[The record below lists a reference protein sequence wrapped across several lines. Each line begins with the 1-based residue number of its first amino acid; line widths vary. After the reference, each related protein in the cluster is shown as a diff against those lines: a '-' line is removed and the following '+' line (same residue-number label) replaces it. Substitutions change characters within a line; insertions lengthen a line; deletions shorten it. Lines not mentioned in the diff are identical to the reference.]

1 MYRDTSNMAGTLGMP
16 GCCARVSRRV
26 LKLEL
31 CPTTKVIYKITIIIT
46 KILYRF
52 LNSAQ
57 VKNEFFFFHLHVY
70 PHTVFTLTQM
80 EYTNQFK
87 SCASCS

>member
-57 VKNEFFFFHLHVY
+57 VKNKFFFFIFMFIHILYLH
-70 PHTVFTLTQM
+70 
-80 EYTNQFK
+80 
-87 SCASCS
+87 